1 MRAKGTT
8 TAWCA
13 ARDLA
18 RAQGGAALAAWNAAH
33 PGGSPNEAE
42 RLAAV
47 KSQVTAAKM
56 RARPKRGKDKG
67 KRKVGASGKG
77 GKAAGR

>member
-8 TAWCA
+8 NAWCA

-18 RAQGGAALAAWNAAH
+18 RAQGGVALAAWKAAH

-67 KRKVGASGKG
+67 KNVLGLWSSGFW
-77 GKAAGR
+77 